1 MPRRRETKD
10 ILAAFIVSDRPEIV
24 TRIGTNLEAT
34 EMDMMI
40 DEAVATANRV
50 MTILGI
56 EIDLIGLLPIDVL
69 VIGIPEI
76 TQM

>member
-1 MPRRRETKD
+1 
-10 ILAAFIVSDRPEIV
+10 
-24 TRIGTNLEAT
+24 
-34 EMDMMI
+34 MDMMI